1 MKLCNETV
9 TVFNK
14 KLDTT
19 NGWDVYNATVIRG
32 VSWYCEIASVVDGNG
47 LHAANK
53 FTIRIP
59 ADANFG
65 GKTYVDPITYANETI
80 VSGVFTLANGDI
92 IVKAEA
98 VNNSMTVAQIAAL
111 TPAKLKELYPDF
123 CTILGVTDNRRA
135 PNAPHFK
142 VVGS

>member
-14 KLDTT
+14 KVDPDK
-19 NGWDVYNATVIRG
+19 GWDVYAPTVING
-32 VSWYCEIASVVDGNG
+32 ASWYCEIASAVDGNG
-47 LHAANK
+47 LHAANR

-59 ADANFG
+59 LDADFN
-65 GKTYVDPITYANETI
+65 GKSYVDPIAYENEPM
-80 VSGVFTLANGDI
+80 SAGVFTLANGDI
-92 IVKAEA
+92 IVKAA
-98 VNNSMTVAQIAAL
+98 IDDDTL
-111 TPAKLKELYPDF
+111 TPAQLKERCPDF